1 MEERADF
8 AGRREMEGERGREG
22 ERELVAPGKT
32 RVSSSWIAKVPARS
46 LRVPA
51 ERWEA
56 AGRGEE
62 PWGRKAGGGGRRRL
76 RFDSS

>member
-51 ERWEA
+51 ERWES
-56 AGRGEE
+56 GG
-62 PWGRKAGGGGRRRL
+62 AGGRAVGSKGGRRGTPA
-76 RFDSS
+76 FTF